1 LDFFGAASSCAA
13 RPRAGAARE
22 EDARC
27 DVAARAGADARAAG
41 AEGRAAGFAPPRAAA
56 AAGAPYGT
64 ETPQAVQG
72 NAPGGAPSGMRNF
85 FAQPGQATISSAIET
100 TSKRAIQ
107 GPGVSGRIRARAT
120 SFRIDA
126 ISQPLLRLESD
137 FRPAGD
143 QPAAIEA
150 IVRGFR
156 EGRDAQTLL
165 GVTGSGKTFTVAH
178 VANALQRPMLVLA
191 PNKTL
196 AAQLYSEFHE
206 LFPENAVQYFI
217 SYYDYYQPEAY
228 IPSTDTYIE
237 KDSSINDRIDRM
249 RHAATRNVLAR
260 RDSIVVASVSCIY
273 GLGSP
278 SSYGKMAVQ
287 LRKGSRF
294 PRDEFLR
301 ELTILQYR
309 RNDFDLVRGHFRVR
323 GDVVDVF
330 PIYEDSKSLRIEL
343 FGDEIDRLTEIDP
356 LTGEVLREM
365 DEASIYPG
373 SHYVQPKD
381 RILEAC
387 DAIELELE
395 ERLTW
400 FRDRAKLLEAERLEQ
415 RTRFDLE
422 MMREVG
428 FCHGIENY
436 SRHLDGRSAGQ
447 PPFTLLDYFPKD
459 FLLVV
464 DESHVA
470 LPQVGGMYLGDRS
483 RKETLVEYG
492 FRLPSALDNRPLT
505 FAEFEARI
513 GQRLYVSATPAQ
525 MEIDR
530 SGGIV
535 VEQIVRPTGLVDP
548 QIEVRPAR
556 RQVDDLMHEVKTVVA
571 KGFRVLATTLTKRM
585 AEELTEYLG
594 DAGVRVRYL
603 HSDIDS
609 LKRNEILR
617 DLRLGVFD
625 VLVGINLLREGLDLP
640 EVALVAVLD
649 ADREGFLRSETSLIQ
664 TFGRAA
670 RNVEGRVI
678 LYADKTTDSMKRAMD
693 VTNARRAKQVAFN
706 LAHGI
711 TPKTIIKP
719 VRDLM
724 TVPDDEDDA
733 DAPPPSLADLV
744 ARGVSTPR
752 SREEIEKR
760 IVKLKDEM
768 LAAAKDL
775 EFERAAEIRDEIL
788 RLEAASLEG

>member
-1 LDFFGAASSCAA
+1 
-13 RPRAGAARE
+13 
-22 EDARC
+22 
-27 DVAARAGADARAAG
+27 
-41 AEGRAAGFAPPRAAA
+41 
-56 AAGAPYGT
+56 
-64 ETPQAVQG
+64 
-72 NAPGGAPSGMRNF
+72 MRNF
-85 FAQPGQATISSAIET
+85 LPQPGQATISSDIGT
-100 TSKRAIQ
+100 TSKRAIEAPESRWRRARTQ
-107 GPGVSGRIRARAT
+107 RSSRIRPIPAAK
-120 SFRIDA
+120 
-126 ISQPLLRLESD
+126 LRLTSD
-137 FRPAGD
+137 HRPAGD
-143 QPAAIEA
+143 QPAAIDA
-150 IVRGFR
+150 LVRGFG
-156 EGRDAQTLL
+156 EGRDSQVLL

-178 VANALQRPMLVLA
+178 VANELQRPLLVLA

-196 AAQLYSEFHE
+196 AAQLYSEFRE
-206 LFPENAVQYFI
+206 LFPDNAVQYFI

-228 IPSTDTYIE
+228 IPQTDTYIE

-260 RDSIVVASVSCIY
+260 RDAIVVASVSCIY

-278 SSYGKMAVQ
+278 SSYGKMAVA
-287 LRKGSRF
+287 LRRGARF

-330 PIYEDSKSLRIEL
+330 PIYEDAKSVRVEL

-356 LTGEVLREM
+356 LTGEVLGDLE
-365 DEASIYPG
+365 EISIYPG

-387 DAIELELE
+387 DAIEVELE
-395 ERLTW
+395 ERLRW

-436 SRHLDGRSAGQ
+436 SRHLDGRVAGQ

-470 LPQVGGMYLGDRS
+470 VPQVGGMYLGDRS

-505 FAEFEARI
+505 FEEFEARI
-513 GQRLYVSATPAQ
+513 GQRLYVSATPAKW
-525 MEIDR
+525 EIER
-530 SGGIV
+530 SKGRV

-548 QIEVRPAR
+548 IVEVRPAR
-556 RQVDDLMHEVKTVVA
+556 RQVDDLLHEAKATVA
-571 KGFRVLATTLTKRM
+571 KGARVLVTTLTKRM

-609 LKRNEILR
+609 LKRNAILR

-640 EVALVAVLD
+640 EVALVAILD

-670 RNVEGRVI
+670 RNVDGRVVM
-678 LYADKTTDSMKRAMD
+678 YADETTDSM
-693 VTNARRAKQVAFN
+693 RRALDIVTTRREKQLAFN
-706 LAHGI
+706 AAHGI
-711 TPKTIIKP
+711 TPRTIVKA
-719 VRDLM
+719 VRDLV
-724 TVPDDEDDA
+724 TVPDDDEDD
-733 DAPPPSLADLV
+733 DASHPPSLADLV
-744 ARGVSTPR
+744 ARGAAVPKT
-752 SREEIEKR
+752 REEIEKK
-760 IVKLKDEM
+760 IEKLKAEM

-775 EFERAAEIRDEIL
+775 EFERAAEIRDEVL
-788 RLEAASLEG
+788 RLEAASLEV

>member
-1 LDFFGAASSCAA
+1 
-13 RPRAGAARE
+13 
-22 EDARC
+22 
-27 DVAARAGADARAAG
+27 V
-41 AEGRAAGFAPPRAAA
+41 
-56 AAGAPYGT
+56 
-64 ETPQAVQG
+64 
-72 NAPGGAPSGMRNF
+72 
-85 FAQPGQATISSAIET
+85 
-100 TSKRAIQ
+100 
-107 GPGVSGRIRARAT
+107 
-120 SFRIDA
+120 
-126 ISQPLLRLESD
+126 
-137 FRPAGD
+137 
-143 QPAAIEA
+143 
-150 IVRGFR
+150 
-156 EGRDAQTLL
+156 LL

-178 VANALQRPMLVLA
+178 VAAALQRPMLVLA

-196 AAQLYSEFHE
+196 AAQLYSEFRD
-206 LFPENAVQYFI
+206 LFPDNAVQYFI

-228 IPSTDTYIE
+228 IPTTDTYIE

-287 LRKGSRF
+287 LRKSARF

-330 PIYEDSKSLRIEL
+330 PIYEDAKSLRVEL

-400 FRDRAKLLEAERLEQ
+400 FKDRAKLLEAERLEQ

-436 SRHLDGRSAGQ
+436 SRHLDGRVAGQ

-464 DESHVA
+464 DESHVS

-483 RKETLVEYG
+483 RKEVLVEYG

-505 FAEFEARI
+505 FAEFEQRI
-513 GQRLYVSATPAQ
+513 GQRLYVSATPAK
-525 MEIDR
+525 MEIER
-530 SGGIV
+530 SGGRVI
-535 VEQIVRPTGLVDP
+535 EQIVRPTGLVDP
-548 QIEVRPAR
+548 QIEIRPAR
-556 RQVDDLMHEVKTVVA
+556 RQVDDLLHEVKLVVA

-670 RNVEGRVI
+670 RNVEGRVV
-678 LYADKTTDSMKRAMD
+678 LYADKTTDSMQRAID
-693 VTNARRAKQVAFN
+693 ITNARRAKQVAFN
-706 LAHGI
+706 REHGI
-711 TPKTIIKP
+711 TPTTIIKA
-719 VRDLM
+719 VRDLI

-733 DAPPPSLADLV
+733 DAPPSLADLV
-744 ARGVSTPR
+744 AQGVSTPR
-752 SREEIEKR
+752 TLEEIEKR
-760 IVKLKDEM
+760 IAKLKDEM
-768 LAAAKDL
+768 LAAAKAL
-775 EFERAAEIRDEIL
+775 EFERAAEVRDEIL
-788 RLEAASLEG
+788 RLEAASLTEG

>member
-1 LDFFGAASSCAA
+1 
-13 RPRAGAARE
+13 
-22 EDARC
+22 
-27 DVAARAGADARAAG
+27 V
-41 AEGRAAGFAPPRAAA
+41 
-56 AAGAPYGT
+56 
-64 ETPQAVQG
+64 
-72 NAPGGAPSGMRNF
+72 
-85 FAQPGQATISSAIET
+85 
-100 TSKRAIQ
+100 
-107 GPGVSGRIRARAT
+107 
-120 SFRIDA
+120 
-126 ISQPLLRLESD
+126 
-137 FRPAGD
+137 
-143 QPAAIEA
+143 
-150 IVRGFR
+150 
-156 EGRDAQTLL
+156 LL

-178 VANALQRPMLVLA
+178 VVHELQRPLLVLA

-196 AAQLYSEFHE
+196 AAQLYSEFRE
-206 LFPENAVQYFI
+206 LFPDNAVQYFI

-228 IPSTDTYIE
+228 IPQTDTYIE
-237 KDSSINDRIDRM
+237 MDSSINERIDRM

-278 SSYGKMAVQ
+278 SSYGKMAVA
-287 LRKGSRF
+287 LRKGARF

-301 ELTILQYR
+301 ELTILQYK
-309 RNDFDLVRGHFRVR
+309 RNDYDLVRGHFRVR

-330 PIYEDSKSLRIEL
+330 PIYEDAKSIRIEL

-356 LTGEVLREM
+356 LTGEVLRDLE
-365 DEASIYPG
+365 DVAIYPG

-381 RILEAC
+381 RILQAC

-436 SRHLDGRSAGQ
+436 SRHLDGRVAGQ
-447 PPFTLLDYFPKD
+447 PPYTLLDYFPKD

-464 DESHVA
+464 DESHVS

-483 RKETLVEYG
+483 RKQTLVEYG

-505 FAEFEARI
+505 FEEFEARI
-513 GQRLYVSATPAQ
+513 GQRLYVSATPAKQ
-525 MEIDR
+525 EIER
-530 SGGIV
+530 SKGRV
-535 VEQIVRPTGLVDP
+535 VEQIVRPTGLLDP
-548 QIEVRPAR
+548 LVEIRPAR
-556 RQVDDLMHEVKTVVA
+556 RQVDDLLHEVKTVVG

-585 AEELTEYLG
+585 AEELTEYMG

-609 LKRNEILR
+609 LKRNAILR

-640 EVALVAVLD
+640 EVALVAILD

-670 RNVEGRVI
+670 RNSEGRVI
-678 LYADKTTDSMKRAMD
+678 MYADRTTDSMTRALD
-693 VTNARRAKQVAFN
+693 IIRTRRAKQEAYN
-706 LAHGI
+706 EEHGI
-711 TPKTIIKP
+711 TPTTIVKP

-724 TVPDDEDDA
+724 TVPDDEDESSA
-733 DAPPPSLADLV
+733 EPPSLADLV
-744 ARGVSTPR
+744 ARGHAVPR
-752 SREEIEKR
+752 TRAEIEKR
-760 IVKLKDEM
+760 IEKLKAEM

-775 EFERAAEIRDEIL
+775 EFERAAEIRDEVL
-788 RLEAASLEG
+788 RLEAASIEA

>member
-1 LDFFGAASSCAA
+1 
-13 RPRAGAARE
+13 
-22 EDARC
+22 
-27 DVAARAGADARAAG
+27 
-41 AEGRAAGFAPPRAAA
+41 
-56 AAGAPYGT
+56 
-64 ETPQAVQG
+64 
-72 NAPGGAPSGMRNF
+72 
-85 FAQPGQATISSAIET
+85 
-100 TSKRAIQ
+100 
-107 GPGVSGRIRARAT
+107 
-120 SFRIDA
+120 
-126 ISQPLLRLESD
+126 
-137 FRPAGD
+137 
-143 QPAAIEA
+143 
-150 IVRGFR
+150 
-156 EGRDAQTLL
+156 
-165 GVTGSGKTFTVAH
+165 VAH
-178 VANALQRPMLVLA
+178 VVHELQRPLLVLA

-196 AAQLYSEFHE
+196 AAQLYSEFRE
-206 LFPENAVQYFI
+206 LFPDNAVQYFI

-228 IPSTDTYIE
+228 IPQTDTYIE

-278 SSYGKMAVQ
+278 SSYGKMAVA
-287 LRKGSRF
+287 LRKGARF

-301 ELTILQYR
+301 ELTLLQYR

-330 PIYEDSKSLRIEL
+330 PIYEDAKSIRIEL

-356 LTGEVLREM
+356 LTGEVLRDL
-365 DEASIYPG
+365 DEIAIYPG

-447 PPFTLLDYFPKD
+447 PPYTLLDYFPKD

-470 LPQVGGMYLGDRS
+470 IPQVGGMYLGDRS

-505 FAEFEARI
+505 FDEFEARI
-513 GQRLYVSATPAQ
+513 GQRLYVSATPASW
-525 MEIDR
+525 EIER
-530 SGGIV
+530 SKSRV

-548 QIEVRPAR
+548 VVEIRPAR
-556 RQVDDLMHEVKTVVA
+556 RQVDDLLHEVKATVA
-571 KGFRVLATTLTKRM
+571 KGARVLVTTLTKRM

-609 LKRNEILR
+609 LKRNAILR
-617 DLRLGVFD
+617 DLRLAVFD

-640 EVALVAVLD
+640 EVALVAILD

-670 RNVEGRVI
+670 RNVDGRVI
-678 LYADKTTDSMKRAMD
+678 MYADKTTDSMKRALAIIE
-693 VTNARRAKQVAFN
+693 TRRAKQTAYN
-706 LAHGI
+706 AAHGI
-711 TPKTIIKP
+711 TPRTIVKA
-719 VRDLM
+719 VRDLV
-724 TVPDDEDDA
+724 TVPDDEDDD
-733 DAPPPSLADLV
+733 DASHPPSLADLV
-744 ARGVSTPR
+744 ARGAAVPK

-760 IVKLKDEM
+760 IENLKGEM
-768 LAAAKDL
+768 LAAAKEL
-775 EFERAAEIRDEIL
+775 EFEKAAEIRDEIL

>member
-1 LDFFGAASSCAA
+1 MSAA
-13 RPRAGAARE
+13 P
-22 EDARC
+22 
-27 DVAARAGADARAAG
+27 
-41 AEGRAAGFAPPRAAA
+41 
-56 AAGAPYGT
+56 
-64 ETPQAVQG
+64 
-72 NAPGGAPSGMRNF
+72 
-85 FAQPGQATISSAIET
+85 
-100 TSKRAIQ
+100 
-107 GPGVSGRIRARAT
+107 
-120 SFRIDA
+120 
-126 ISQPLLRLESD
+126 LRLESD
-137 FRPAGD
+137 FKPAGD
-143 QPAAIEA
+143 QPAAIDA
-150 IVRGFR
+150 LVKGFR
-156 EGRDAQTLL
+156 AGKDAQVLL

-178 VANALQRPMLVLA
+178 VAHALQKPMLVLA

-196 AAQLYSEFHE
+196 AAQLYSEFRD
-206 LFPENAVQYFI
+206 LFPGNAVEYFI

-228 IPSTDTYIE
+228 IPQTDTYIE
-237 KDSSINDRIDRM
+237 KDSSINDRIDRL
-249 RHAATRNVLAR
+249 RHSATRNVLAR
-260 RDSIVVASVSCIY
+260 QDVIVVASVSCIY

-278 SSYGKMAVQ
+278 SSYGKMAVE
-287 LRKGSRF
+287 LRKGARF

-330 PIYEDSKSLRIEL
+330 PIYEDAKSLRIEL

-365 DEASIYPG
+365 DEAAIYPG

-381 RILEAC
+381 RILQAC

-395 ERLTW
+395 ERLTH
-400 FRDRAKLLEAERLEQ
+400 FRDRMKLLEAERLEQ

-436 SRHLDGRSAGQ
+436 SRHLDGRTAGQ
-447 PPFTLLDYFPKD
+447 PPYTLLDYFPKD

-464 DESHVA
+464 DESHVSI
-470 LPQVGGMYLGDRS
+470 PQVGGMYLGDRS
-483 RKETLVEYG
+483 RKTTLVEYG

-505 FAEFEARI
+505 AEEFEQRI
-513 GQRLYVSATPAQ
+513 GQRLYVSATPAKH
-525 MEIDR
+525 EVER
-530 SGGIV
+530 SKGIV

-548 QIEVRPAR
+548 VVEVRPAR
-556 RQVDDLMHEVKTVVA
+556 HQVDDVLHEVKATVE
-571 KGFRVLATTLTKRM
+571 KGYRVLVTTLTKRM

-594 DAGVRVRYL
+594 DKGVRVRYL

-640 EVALVAVLD
+640 EVALVAILD

-670 RNVEGRVI
+670 RNVDGRVI
-678 LYADKTTDSMKRAMD
+678 MYADKHTDSMKRALEI
-693 VTNARRAKQVAFN
+693 VNRRREKQIAFN
-706 LAHGI
+706 TEHGI
-711 TPKTIIKP
+711 TPKTIVKAI
-719 VRDLM
+719 RDLV
-724 TVPDDEDDA
+724 TVPDAEEEDTGR
-733 DAPPPSLADLV
+733 PPSLADLV

-752 SREEIEKR
+752 SRAEIEKR
-760 IVKLKDEM
+760 IEQLKGEM
-768 LAAAKDL
+768 FAAAKAL
-775 EFERAAEIRDEIL
+775 EFERAAEVRDEIL